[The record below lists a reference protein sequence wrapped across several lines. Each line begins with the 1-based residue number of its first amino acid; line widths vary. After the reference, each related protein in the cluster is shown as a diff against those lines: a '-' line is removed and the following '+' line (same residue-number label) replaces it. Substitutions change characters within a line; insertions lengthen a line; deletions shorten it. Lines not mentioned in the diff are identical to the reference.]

1 MKEMVFQITE
11 ESMEFSINGADINDS
26 PFKERKKEGW
36 KNGFLPQ
43 ILQKNQ

>member
-11 ESMEFSINGADINDS
+11 ESMEFSINGTDTNDS
-26 PFKERKKEGW
+26 PYKGRKKEER